1 MNNNSEIVWACPL
14 TKTGKKSK
22 AKDAHAK
29 CAQQFANERKFE
41 LIHTADNGDCFF
53 NTLTKFAIL
62 TDNRELLRSN
72 NTHYDAKYDMD
83 GHPNDMILR
92 KDLVN
97 HIEDNLQDYIFYINN
112 SNASVESQLHSLRK
126 SGVWDTSIGDLVVPI
141 GANALHINI
150 NLYNIEENK
159 EGKDIIKLTKYKS
172 QDPSDVYVNIIRVND
187 GHFELLLPFSNQN
200 IKNRNQVEEQ
210 NNSRC
215 TEEAV
220 SAALIATKAAQV
232 AMNYAKKLSNNSQIL
247 ILLNKNEKNMENMT
261 NELEKLSMTKSRR
274 SSRLS
279 AKNKNS
285 LKKSSEPS
293 QSRSSRSTRSMSR
306 ATQNKKRENQNTLN
320 KSYKPK
326 TKRTTRKKKINNNN
340 NNNNMRAAI
349 EASLRNQYN

>member
-72 NTHYDAKYDMD
+72 NTHYDAKYDME

-141 GANALHINI
+141 GANALRINI

-200 IKNRNQVEEQ
+200 IKNRNQSDQKNNSIVINQNIKNRNQVEEQ

-232 AMNYAKKLSNNSQIL
+232 AMNYAKKLSNNSQIS
-247 ILLNKNEKNMENMT
+247 ILLNKNEKNIENMT

-279 AKNKNS
+279 AKNKNR
-285 LKKSSEPS
+285 LKKG
-293 QSRSSRSTRSMSR
+293 
-306 ATQNKKRENQNTLN
+306 N
-320 KSYKPK
+320 
-326 TKRTTRKKKINNNN
+326 
-340 NNNNMRAAI
+340 
-349 EASLRNQYN
+349 